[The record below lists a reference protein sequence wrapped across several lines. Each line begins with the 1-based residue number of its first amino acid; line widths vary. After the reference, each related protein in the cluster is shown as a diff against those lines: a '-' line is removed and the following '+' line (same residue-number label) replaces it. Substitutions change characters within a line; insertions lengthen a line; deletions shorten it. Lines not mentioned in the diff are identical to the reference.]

1 VDIGWVKV
9 HPHLYSTWQSSQIIA
24 ERGLPRGRW
33 TSRHGA
39 HAGPSFGFGRCHNS
53 LPPNKGNELEDDDEM
68 VQKSGIVEESHIH
81 TTT

>member
-1 VDIGWVKV
+1 VADGQADTA
-9 HPHLYSTWQSSQIIA
+9 LM
-24 ERGLPRGRW
+24 LGRL
-33 TSRHGA
+33 SASGCRC
-39 HAGPSFGFGRCHNS
+39 RCHNS